1 MTLPPLPFLAMDLT
15 KVALAMEK
23 AGEILREALRAAR
36 ERGED
41 KETFFGRLANA
52 YAELAA
58 SFALMEAYG
67 KIDPE
72 TSRRI
77 GEVFKPNI

>member
-1 MTLPPLPFLAMDLT
+1 MT
-15 KVALAMEK
+15 KVALAIEK
-23 AGEILREALRAAR
+23 AGEILREALKTAR

-41 KETFFGRLANA
+41 KEMFFSRLANA

-67 KIDPE
+67 KIDVE

-77 GEVFKPNI
+77 AEVFRPNI